1 MPEKVRRESLINKYS
16 FKKALMF
23 SIPILVLV
31 AGVFIRSTNL
41 ISVNLVKGQSME
53 PTLYEGNILLG
64 SSIPVMRRDIDHGD
78 IVVLE
83 ADNNG
88 KTLIIKRVI
97 GIPGDTIEI
106 RDGKVYLNDEL
117 LIEDYIKHEEKEIS
131 YNISKTLLTEDQY
144 WVMGD
149 NRMHSSDSRLYG
161 AFSIKDIKSKI
172 LFK

>member
-64 SSIPVMRRDIDHGD
+64 SSIPVMQRDINHGD

-117 LIEDYIKHEEKEIS
+117 LIEDYIK
-131 YNISKTLLTEDQY
+131 LTHY
-144 WVMGD
+144 
-149 NRMHSSDSRLYG
+149 L
-161 AFSIKDIKSKI
+161 
-172 LFK
+172 